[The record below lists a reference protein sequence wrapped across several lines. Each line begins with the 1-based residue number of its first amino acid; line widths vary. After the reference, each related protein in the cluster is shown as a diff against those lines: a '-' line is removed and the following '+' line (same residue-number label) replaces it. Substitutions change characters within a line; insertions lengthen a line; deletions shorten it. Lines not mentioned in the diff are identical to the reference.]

1 VSRSRTLALLVL
13 TATAFGVAAQPA
25 AAATSWH
32 VVRDMRSATGRHV
45 WSQQVI
51 DGLPVYGGF
60 VYRNVGATPQVATV
74 HALRTPVTALRG
86 GYRITAYRGR
96 AIALE
101 QSGAP
106 IGSSATARRAAYPR
120 GATAVRAWVVR
131 VEYAY
136 GPGEYDVVVD
146 GATGAVLHSRN
157 LVQFATGEG
166 QVFSPNPVV
175 TLGTSHL
182 KDMNDSDDAVPQA
195 AYRIVKLRDL
205 DGSGYLRGT
214 WVNATKG
221 NHTASLAFQPGLT
234 FDYLRHDDRFEAVM
248 AYYWL
253 DAAQRYIHTLGFG
266 SSLPAVNAESQ
277 KIKVDAY
284 AGDNSFYSPAT
295 DAITY
300 GIGGVD
306 DAEDADVIL
315 HEYGHAMQDAQV
327 PGFGATEQGGA
338 MGEGFGDYWAGDQTA
353 AVTNSFPGSDIDCL
367 ADWDSISYSPPPV
380 CLRRLDSTKHW
391 PEDRDGEVHDDGEM
405 WSASLWQIRGAV
417 GRTVADRDI
426 LEAHFSLNPKSKF
439 ADGANAVIAADQ
451 ALYGGVHVTAI
462 RQMFHARGF
471 I

>member
-1 VSRSRTLALLVL
+1 MSRSRILALLAL
-13 TATAFGVAAQPA
+13 AATALAVAAQPA

-32 VVRDMRSATGRHV
+32 VVRDTRSATGRHI

-60 VYRNVGATPQVATV
+60 VYSNVGSTPQVAQM
-74 HALRTPVTALRG
+74 HALSTPVTALRG
-86 GYRITAYRGR
+86 AYRLTAVRAR
-96 AIALE
+96 AIALA

-106 IGSSATARRAAYPR
+106 IASSATARRVAYPLG
-120 GATAVRAWVVR
+120 GAAVRAWAVR
-131 VEYAY
+131 VEYSY

-146 GATGAVLHSRN
+146 AGTGAVLHSRN
-157 LVQFATGEG
+157 LVEFASGEG
-166 QVFSPNPVV
+166 QVFYPNPVV

-182 KDMNDSDDAVPQA
+182 KDMNDSDDAVPLS
-195 AYRIVKLRDL
+195 AYRTVPLRDL
-205 DGSGYLRGT
+205 DGTGYLRGT
-214 WVNATKG
+214 WVDATRGRDDAAK
-221 NHTASLAFQPGLT
+221 AFEPSLT

-253 DAAQRYIHTLGFG
+253 DTSQRYIHKLGFG
-266 SSLPAVNAESQ
+266 STLAPVNAEAQ
-277 KIKVDAY
+277 RIRVDDY
-284 AGDNSFYSPAT
+284 NGDNSFYFPGRDS
-295 DAITY
+295 ITY
-300 GIGGVD
+300 GVGGVD

-315 HEYGHAMQDAQV
+315 HEYGHSIQDAQV

-353 AVTNSFPGSDIDCL
+353 AVTRSFPGSDIFCL

-391 PEDRDGEVHDDGEM
+391 PQDKDGEVHDDGEM

-417 GRTVADRDI
+417 GRTVANRDI
-426 LEAHFSLNPKSKF
+426 LEAHFSLNPDSKF
-439 ADGANAVIAADQ
+439 ADGANAVIAADK
-451 ALYGGVHVTAI
+451 ALYGGVHAKAI
-462 RQMFHARGF
+462 RRIFEARGF